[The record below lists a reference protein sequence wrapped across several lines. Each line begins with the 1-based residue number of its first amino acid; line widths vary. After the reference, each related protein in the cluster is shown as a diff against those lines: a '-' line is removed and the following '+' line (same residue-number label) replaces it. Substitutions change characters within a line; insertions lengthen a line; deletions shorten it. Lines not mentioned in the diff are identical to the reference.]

1 MQKDFYQGIDR
12 AEFYPPN
19 ILKAY
24 FSKQDYSEIS
34 LEFSKEQSSLLLPAD
49 TLVNGTPIALKDYF
63 ALDDQWKQIKQLRI
77 EGNKVILELKNPAQV
92 KTITYLP
99 EVYYH
104 DFNVVYQG
112 PYLMNQ
118 NQLGA
123 LCFNKF
129 PVDKEIP
136 TVDAY
141 VKESKEPEVILFP
154 NPGTVQ
160 TTLTIQTNFK
170 EDLVHVEILFR
181 NLFGETVFS
190 KTIDHISSG
199 ISNIEIDFPNQIPGT
214 LIWQIK
220 SENFLNTGRWLSY

>member
-1 MQKDFYQGIDR
+1 
-12 AEFYPPN
+12 
-19 ILKAY
+19 
-24 FSKQDYSEIS
+24 
-34 LEFSKEQSSLLLPAD
+34 
-49 TLVNGTPIALKDYF
+49 
-63 ALDDQWKQIKQLRI
+63 
-77 EGNKVILELKNPAQV
+77 
-92 KTITYLP
+92 
-99 EVYYH
+99 
-104 DFNVVYQG
+104 
-112 PYLMNQ
+112 MNQ

-220 SENFLNTGRWLSY
+220 SENF